1 MKKLLVSAVIGLLG
15 WIGVT
20 TTAWSQDRALSP
32 AQPPMP
38 VSPAVSASAP
48 AADDAALIALGRRV
62 YREGLGVDGQP
73 LVAVRGGG
81 LQASGAAVACLN
93 CHRSSGLGAVEG
105 NIAVSPITGRYL
117 FGQDGRAVV
126 QQNIRGVKA
135 FNQHHAPY
143 DERSVAAA
151 IRAGVHVSGRALDPL
166 MPRFRI
172 DDASLQALLAYLR
185 PLSSGVAP
193 GVADKQIRLASVI
206 TPDVE
211 PARRQLF
218 IDTVRA
224 AVRQKNGSVVHHG
237 QRAMSSAA
245 EMLLRTARNWEHE
258 VWELH
263 GPEETWAA
271 QLQAHQERAPV
282 FALVS
287 GLGASRWA
295 PVHRF
300 CEQQAMPCW
309 FPSVAQ
315 PPVEAESD
323 NYSVYFSR
331 GLWLEADVLAQRW
344 QQAGAQ
350 APRRVLQ
357 VLGDAADAPV
367 LDSLEAAMAGGAMTF
382 ERQAFDAARA
392 PALLQRLRALGGRDA
407 VLLWLRPAQVE
418 ALVAALSGAER
429 SSVRQDGAALIWSGQ
444 LLAGQAPNLPPAWLA
459 ASEVVYPYQLPD
471 RRGASLSYFRQWL
484 QIARLPLADEVLQ
497 SEVYFALAFLND
509 VLVDMLDNV
518 QRDYLLDRAEAM
530 LTLRETAR
538 AEDEARE
545 QSTVAVNRGPRAGLR
560 GVLVERNVATRP
572 LPGRR
577 PIAQPA
583 EPETRAE
590 PAPELPRS
598 EGTTVYPRLSL
609 APGQRHASRGA
620 YLLRYRPAAAP
631 GQAPQAEAQ
640 SDWITP

>member
-1 MKKLLVSAVIGLLG
+1 MRQLLVSAAIGLLG

-20 TTAWSQDRALSP
+20 TMAWSQDRPISSAQP
-32 AQPPMP
+32 AQP
-38 VSPAVSASAP
+38 VVSASAQDP
-48 AADDAALIALGRRV
+48 DEAALIALGRRV
-62 YREGLGVDGQP
+62 YREGIGVDGQP

-81 LQASGAAVACLN
+81 LEARGEAVACIN

-143 DERSVAAA
+143 DENSVAAA

-172 DDASLQALLAYLR
+172 DDASMKALLAYLR

-193 GVADKQIRLASVI
+193 GVSEKQIRLASVI

-218 IDTVRA
+218 IDTVTA
-224 AVRQKNGSVVHHG
+224 AVRQKNGSVVHG

-245 EMLLRTARNWEHE
+245 EMLLRTARNWQHE

-263 GPEETWAA
+263 GAEETWAA
-271 QLQAHQERAPV
+271 QLQAHQARAPV

-300 CEQQAMPCW
+300 CEQQALPCW
-309 FPSVAQ
+309 FPSVTQ
-315 PPVEAESD
+315 PPPESETD

-344 QQAGAQ
+344 HEAGAQ
-350 APRRVLQ
+350 APQRVLQ

-367 LDSLEAAMAGGAMTF
+367 LDSLEAAMAGGSMRF
-382 ERQAFDAARA
+382 ERQVFDAKRA
-392 PALLQRLRALGGRDA
+392 PALLQRLASLGAHDA
-407 VLLWLRPAQVE
+407 ALLWLRPAQAQ
-418 ALVAALSGAER
+418 ALAAAAAAMSGPAR
-429 SSVRQDGAALIWSGQ
+429 SPATAGALIWSGQ
-444 LLAGQAPNLPPAWLA
+444 LLAGQAPPVPASWLV
-459 ASEVVYPYQLPD
+459 ASQVVYPYQLPD
-471 RRGASLSYFRQWL
+471 QRGASLSYFRQWL
-484 QIARLPLADEVLQ
+484 QIAHLPLADEVLQ
-497 SEVYFALAFLND
+497 SEVFFAMSFLND

-518 QRDYLLDRAEAM
+518 QRDYLLDRAESM

-572 LPGRR
+572 LPGRL
-577 PIAQPA
+577 PKAQPA
-583 EPETRAE
+583 GELET
-590 PAPELPRS
+590 PAPQQTLQRS

-620 YLLRYRPAAAP
+620 YVMRFRPAAVP
-631 GQAPQAEAQ
+631 GQAPQPEAL
-640 SDWITP
+640 SDWLTP

>member
-1 MKKLLVSAVIGLLG
+1 MKKLLVSAAIGLLG

-20 TTAWSQDRALSP
+20 APAWSQDRAPSP
-32 AQPPMP
+32 VAP
-38 VSPAVSASAP
+38 ASAR
-48 AADDAALIALGRRV
+48 AADNADDAALIALGRRV
-62 YREGLGVDGQP
+62 YREGVGVDGQP

-143 DERSVAAA
+143 DEHSVAAA
-151 IRAGVHVSGRALDPL
+151 IRAGVHVSGRALDAL
-166 MPRFRI
+166 MPRFQI
-172 DDASLQALLAYLR
+172 DDASMKALLAYLR

-224 AVRQKNGSVVHHG
+224 AVRQKNGSVVHG
-237 QRAMSSAA
+237 QRSMASAA

-271 QLQAHQERAPV
+271 QLQAHQDRAPV

-309 FPSVAQ
+309 FPSLAQ
-315 PPVEAESD
+315 PPVESETD

-367 LDSLEAAMAGGAMTF
+367 LDSLEAAMAGGPMTF
-382 ERQAFDAARA
+382 EREAFDAARA
-392 PALLQRLRALGGRDA
+392 PALLQRLRALGARDA
-407 VLLWLRPAQVE
+407 AVLWLRPVQVE
-418 ALVAALSGAER
+418 ALVAAMSGPER
-429 SSVRQDGAALIWSGQ
+429 SNARQDGAALVWSGQ

-459 ASEVVYPYQLPD
+459 ASQVVYPYQLPD
-471 RRGASLSYFRQWL
+471 RRGGSLSYFRQWL

-497 SEVYFALAFLND
+497 SEVYFAMAFLSD

-583 EPETRAE
+583 EPDARVD

-631 GQAPQAEAQ
+631 GQAPQAEAL